1 MDINI
6 LGNMD
11 NSDGTFESAN
21 RVYDSS
27 GLAPTLPTC
36 SGGGYSAESIGSRGV
51 RRNG

>member
-36 SGGGYSAESIGSRGV
+36 SGGVFSRKYWKS
-51 RRNG
+51 RY